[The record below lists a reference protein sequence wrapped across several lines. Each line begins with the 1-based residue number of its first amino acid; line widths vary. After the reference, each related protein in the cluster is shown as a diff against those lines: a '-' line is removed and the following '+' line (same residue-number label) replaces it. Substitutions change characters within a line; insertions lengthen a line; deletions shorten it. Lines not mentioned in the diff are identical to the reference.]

1 MMIVILIIIIIIIIM
16 ETLAKRWSVS
26 ETKTRNVVVTLS
38 ERQTPRST
46 SGCKLAVESQV
57 RFWGVTTFNEIAQCP
72 PASWRLHER
81 LCTRGSATVE
91 LLGVLGIL
99 VLGGIL
105 ESFLEESWNSR
116 RSSTVELTVNWQ
128 L

>member
-1 MMIVILIIIIIIIIM
+1 M

-46 SGCKLAVESQV
+46 SGCKLAVESHI

-91 LLGVLGIL
+91 LLGVLGVVPGIL

-105 ESFLEESWNSR
+105 ESFLEESR

>member
-1 MMIVILIIIIIIIIM
+1 MIVILIIIIIIIIIIIM

-91 LLGVLGIL
+91 LLGVLAVVPGIL

-105 ESFLEESWNSR
+105 ESFLRESWNSR
-116 RSSTVELTVNWQ
+116 EVQ
-128 L
+128 LLN